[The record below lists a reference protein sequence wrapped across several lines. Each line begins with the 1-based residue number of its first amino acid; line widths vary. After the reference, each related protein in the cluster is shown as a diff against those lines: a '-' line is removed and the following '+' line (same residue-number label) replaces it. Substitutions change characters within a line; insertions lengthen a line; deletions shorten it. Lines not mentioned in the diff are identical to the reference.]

1 MNAKLRA
8 TTRSF
13 LDSVGPIQLRMRTCP
28 SELWRT
34 TGQESSLTH
43 NDPFIVMSLWCRSS
57 KSWVSASIIISRML
71 CTAMAQNEVEYWTA

>member
-13 LDSVGPIQLRMRTCP
+13 LESVGPIQLRMRTCP
-28 SELWRT
+28 SGLWRT

-43 NDPFIVMSLWCRSS
+43 NDPFIVMSFMVPQLQVLGFC
-57 KSWVSASIIISRML
+57 L
-71 CTAMAQNEVEYWTA
+71 HHH